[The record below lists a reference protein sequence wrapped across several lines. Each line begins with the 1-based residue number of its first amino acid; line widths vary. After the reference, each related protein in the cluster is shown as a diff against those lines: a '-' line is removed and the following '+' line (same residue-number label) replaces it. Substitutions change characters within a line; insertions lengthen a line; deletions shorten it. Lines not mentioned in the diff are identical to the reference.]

1 MLESGHVR
9 LLLAFFAAM
18 SLHGLLFV
26 CSLPQLKQP
35 TFPSMQVEFLAQPHT
50 SSTASADLSSAHR
63 SSLKP
68 SQEDTLKPKP
78 VIISKRENAK
88 AVRSQYKDAFQK
100 AKLIPKHEPVNAE
113 LTAESRS
120 VVLKHDEPS
129 QVRPN
134 MQSGK
139 DIDMVLPVDIQKRIL
154 TRVSYPRRARR
165 LGWEGKAEFRI
176 HVISRGIQ
184 QVTMLLSSGHALLDR
199 AAKKGI
205 NSIGALPLNDGL
217 YRFPVVFRLQ

>member
-50 SSTASADLSSAHR
+50 SSTASAGLSSAHR

-68 SQEDTLKPKP
+68 GQEDTLKPNP

-88 AVRSQYKDAFQK
+88 AVINQYKEAFQK
-100 AKLIPKHEPVNAE
+100 AKLIPLHESVTTESIAE
-113 LTAESRS
+113 PI
-120 VVLKHDEPS
+120 VLKHDEPS

>member
-26 CSLPQLKQP
+26 WSPEQFKQP

-50 SSTASADLSSAHR
+50 SSVARASLSSAHR
-63 SSLKP
+63 LSLKP
-68 SQEDTLKPKP
+68 GQEDTLK
-78 VIISKRENAK
+78 SKQAILAKKENAK
-88 AVRSQYKDAFQK
+88 AVINQYKEAFQK
-100 AKLIPKHEPVNAE
+100 SKFIPQHEPVTTESIAE
-113 LTAESRS
+113 PI
-120 VVLKHDEPS
+120 VLKHDEPS

-154 TRVSYPRRARR
+154 TRVTYPRRARR

-176 HVISRGIQ
+176 YVIGRGIQ

-205 NSIGALPLNDGL
+205 NSIDVLPLHDGL